1 MEKVRYEI
9 DPRCR
14 WIFSELARAI
24 IEDFKKPETEAE
36 FQKWRAEREAQR
48 NQGNGEEDHDA
59 EQ

>member
-9 DPRCR
+9 DPRKR

-48 NQGNGEEDHDA
+48 RAQENAESQLNQ
-59 EQ
+59 